1 MHDSEADLFLLLSE
15 SKWCQADLLQGAS
28 QMVYDL
34 VIIGNDEAGIETALA
49 AAESGKSVAVVM
61 PEIRHSPWVI
71 SETLQQLIKELIADG
86 DSQRRGL
93 YAAVATPKLMNRLLI
108 RHLADHVM
116 NLADRVRRLGGRVC
130 FGEAAFTSPTSI
142 QIASAESDS
151 VIELRAGA
159 FIIATGVFVSRS
171 NLTGGGTNCSSEGIL
186 GMLEL
191 PKQLTVAGGGD
202 FGAAIAAYFSIF
214 GVSTTLRLDES
225 SPSAACE
232 LAQECGVRIR
242 YSDIT
247 EPYCTDS
254 CDDDTVILNCGRMT
268 GHTSALNL
276 GVVGVETDERGRL
289 WCNDTL
295 ETWCRGIFGAGD
307 VVGFSRSGVLTAPEQ
322 AALLISRMD
331 SCIPEP
337 HFHIRNRV
345 SRFSAAC

>member
-1 MHDSEADLFLLLSE
+1 
-15 SKWCQADLLQGAS
+15 
-28 QMVYDL
+28 MVYDL
-34 VIIGNDEAGIETALA
+34 VIIGNDEAGIESALV

-86 DSQRRGL
+86 DSQRRRL
-93 YAAVATPKLMNRLLI
+93 YAEAATPKLMNRLLI
-108 RHLADHVM
+108 RHLADQVM
-116 NLADRVRRLGGRVC
+116 NLADRVRRFGGRVY
-130 FGEAAFTSPTSI
+130 FGEAAFTSPTTI
-142 QIASAESDS
+142 RIVSAESDS
-151 VIELRAGA
+151 VIEVRAGA

-171 NLTGGGTNCSSEGIL
+171 NLTGGGTNCSFEGIL
-186 GMLEL
+186 GMQEL
-191 PKQLTVAGGGD
+191 PKQLTVTGGGD

-214 GVSTTLRLDES
+214 GVPTTLWRDES

-242 YSDIT
+242 HSDVTEPHYSDG
-247 EPYCTDS
+247 S
-254 CDDDTVILNCGRMT
+254 VSHGCDDDTVILNCGRMT

-276 GVVGVETDERGRL
+276 EVVGVETDERGRL
-289 WCNDTL
+289 WCNDTF

-307 VVGFSRSGVLTAPEQ
+307 VVGFSRSGVLTASEQ
-322 AALLISRMD
+322 AALLIARLD

-337 HFHIRNRV
+337 HFHMRNRS